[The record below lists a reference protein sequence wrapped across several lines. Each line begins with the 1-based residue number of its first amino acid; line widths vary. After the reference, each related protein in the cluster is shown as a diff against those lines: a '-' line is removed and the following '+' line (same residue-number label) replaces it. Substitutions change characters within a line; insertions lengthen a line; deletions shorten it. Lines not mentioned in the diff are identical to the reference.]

1 MPTDPPTVNPSNAA
15 PHGKAVPPPAHPSQQ
30 PHHRSLP
37 QQQQRHLRFPQ
48 QHHSLLQ
55 PPNPIPLS
63 HHTQPQHIPRQYA
76 ALSSARNISPMQ
88 QQGLSQP
95 PHQIPPQQPQQQQA
109 RQHPRPNLNPHQQP
123 PQQPYYVNGGYPGL
137 SAYPPQVAAQY
148 GLSPNYVFTP
158 QAPYYN
164 GMQPQGPPQQPGP
177 HNPRSQRPY
186 SRNIPPQAASHQPQS
201 RVTLPPPKK
210 QILAIVDPD
219 TNEEVKVDS
228 VDKKQP
234 VRTPPVP
241 VSKTAVKIPPRTSRP
256 LELVTDPADAIPK
269 QGAADKVPN
278 TAPLQ
283 VLTKQSTSDKSKDL
297 VSENKQDPIAS
308 AEAASPVESSEKTPS
323 TKSGTSVSTARESTS
338 DKPAQ
343 LNSSIP
349 VKSIVST
356 SSTDVKSPN
365 DRGVSRPVV
374 ASVST
379 PSNMPEPTKEVEKK
393 SPPGPAAEIS
403 TKSSPSA
410 ASGASKQISSPTVV
424 ASEPV
429 KPVDSVSRL
438 GVSELQSATSAE
450 NETAAARSTGP
461 PPQHPASPPGAQGVE
476 NQEDASVEADK
487 DSESETTAGLPS
499 YIFGEGERRVYP
511 PGFTHAL
518 QEMVT
523 PERDAFYRNILSNR
537 NILKGGAPPAGG
549 DSYGRGG
556 QQRRGNSAS
565 SNEGRW
571 ARNPQPQKSTTSRF
585 SVSRG
590 APAPVVGSGVGS
602 YDPFDLRSARS
613 QNPPPAPKA
622 QPTQGRG
629 NQDPRGSHMRMDGP
643 TRGGHGPI
651 DPFVPVAPPVEKL
664 KRSENGWKRNK
675 ESDDVVTSKVKQIR
689 SLLNKLTLEK
699 FDKIFKQI
707 IDINISSY
715 EILTG
720 VVREVFEKALF
731 EPKFSGMYAEL
742 CVRLDLATREMLQQA
757 SIVDDRGRPIFFRN
771 ILLNNCRDEFIRF
784 AKSSESTEKDKQ
796 TEEDDPAK
804 EDKTDSATEEAS
816 VEEAKK
822 PLTPKEKAAKEKAAA
837 GKAAA
842 NATTAKRRMLANVRF
857 IGELFLKD
865 LLREQIIHKQCIQ
878 RLLKIGIESREED
891 VLEALCKLLS
901 KTGAK
906 LSQNKDAIQHIDN
919 YFKPLQTMSRDHTLP
934 ARVRFMLQD
943 LLEQRQN
950 NWKVRREEVG
960 AKTISEIHKDIE
972 KEERAKAEAQAAARE
987 RRGRGGGMHSRH
999 RGPPPFSHVTMTMA
1013 DMKKSGGS
1021 VSRSAAILEKH
1032 GGMPSSRKLSTMNAA
1047 SLRPGGSRPSYG
1059 AFGPLGE
1066 SRDGSSGMRSGD
1078 ARRNMSNDKRVASSR
1093 RPAPVKPAA
1102 PVEQKPKI
1110 MEPEVLKRKARSI
1123 ALEYWSIG
1131 LIKEAQECIVEE
1143 VKPVNYAKFLREI
1156 IKFSLSAKVQDRLKS
1171 ISLLVGLLGDTISET
1186 LFISA
1191 FSDVVA
1197 ELSDIE
1203 MDDPRASE
1211 FLAKYVAAIACSGKL
1226 SAQKSDVFGLDFLK
1240 KALPSIGDA
1249 KRESK
1254 FVICIF
1260 ADIYEHL
1267 SKTIADEE
1275 QNKNAIRNALTALDV
1290 DLSARMYSWNAQI
1303 GMKSLD
1309 SMLKD
1314 AGISFVVPLLPMQLR
1329 LKETLETSPS
1339 ASALEKVF
1347 NSSEQP
1353 KDDLRSPSFMKMVI
1367 RTSFD
1372 WLFMKPPSSVKDVF
1386 GEVVGKPLVQSFN
1399 GEIPRDVQMA
1409 ALLET
1414 QSFIVRNLDILPAHK
1429 EGDYDKPGSIVFDS
1443 LYFADVVEEDTFL
1456 GWREDTDESTRVE
1469 GKDKMI
1475 MQTSAF
1481 FRWLETAEE
1490 E

>member
-1 MPTDPPTVNPSNAA
+1 
-15 PHGKAVPPPAHPSQQ
+15 
-30 PHHRSLP
+30 
-37 QQQQRHLRFPQ
+37 
-48 QHHSLLQ
+48 
-55 PPNPIPLS
+55 
-63 HHTQPQHIPRQYA
+63 
-76 ALSSARNISPMQ
+76 
-88 QQGLSQP
+88 
-95 PHQIPPQQPQQQQA
+95 
-109 RQHPRPNLNPHQQP
+109 
-123 PQQPYYVNGGYPGL
+123 
-137 SAYPPQVAAQY
+137 
-148 GLSPNYVFTP
+148 
-158 QAPYYN
+158 
-164 GMQPQGPPQQPGP
+164 MQPQGPPQQPGP

-186 SRNIPPQAASHQPQS
+186 ARNIPPQAASHQPQS
-201 RVTLPPPKK
+201 RVTLPPSKK

-234 VRTPPVP
+234 IRTPPVP

-256 LELVTDPADAIPK
+256 LELVTDPADAISK
-269 QGAADKVPN
+269 QGATDKVPN
-278 TAPLQ
+278 TAPLE
-283 VLTKQSTSDKSKDL
+283 VLAKQSTSDKSKDL
-297 VSENKQDPIAS
+297 VSENKQDPVAS

-323 TKSGTSVSTARESTS
+323 TEPGTSVSAARESTL
-338 DKPAQ
+338 DKPAK
-343 LNSSIP
+343 LNSSVP
-349 VKSIVST
+349 VKSILST
-356 SSTDVKSPN
+356 SNTDVKSSN
-365 DRGVSRPVV
+365 DRGVLKPAV
-374 ASVST
+374 ASVSA
-379 PSNMPEPTKEVEKK
+379 PSNMPRPTKEVEKK
-393 SPPGPAAEIS
+393 SPPGPVAEIS

-410 ASGASKQISSPTVV
+410 ASSDSKQISSPTVE

-429 KPVDSVSRL
+429 TPVDSISRL
-438 GVSELQSATSAE
+438 GGSGLQSATLAE
-450 NETAAARSTGP
+450 NETSAARSTGP

-476 NQEDASVEADK
+476 DQEEASVEVEK
-487 DSESETTAGLPS
+487 NSESETTACLPS
-499 YIFGEGERRVYP
+499 YVFAEGERRVYP
-511 PGFTHAL
+511 PGFSRAL
-518 QEMVT
+518 QEMVS
-523 PERDAFYRNILSNR
+523 PERDAFYKNILSNR

-549 DSYGRGG
+549 ESYGRGG
-556 QQRRGNSAS
+556 QQRRGNSAPS

-571 ARNPQPQKSTTSRF
+571 ARNPQPQQPTSSRY

-622 QPTQGRG
+622 QPTHGRG
-629 NQDPRGSHMRMDGP
+629 SQDPRGSRTRMDGP

-651 DPFVPVAPPVEKL
+651 DPFVPIAPPVEKL

-742 CVRLDLATREMLQQA
+742 CVRLDLVTREMLQQA

-796 TEEDDPAK
+796 TEEADPAK

-816 VEEAKK
+816 TEEAKK
-822 PLTPKEKAAKEKAAA
+822 PLTPKEKAAEEKAAA

-972 KEERAKAEAQAAARE
+972 KEERAKAEAQAAARD

-1066 SRDGSSGMRSGD
+1066 SRDSGSSMRSGD
-1078 ARRNMSNDKRVASSR
+1078 ARRSMSNDKRVASSR
-1093 RPAPVKPAA
+1093 RPAPAKPAA

-1131 LIKEAQECIVEE
+1131 SIKEAQECVVEE
-1143 VKPVNYAKFLREI
+1143 VKSVNYAKFLREL
-1156 IKFSLSAKVQDRLKS
+1156 IKFSLSAKIGDRLKS
-1171 ISLLVGLLGDTISET
+1171 IPLLVGLLRDTIPGS
-1186 LFISA
+1186 LFISVL
-1191 FSDVVA
+1191 SDIVA
-1197 ELSDIE
+1197 VLSDIE
-1203 MDDPRASE
+1203 MDDPRATE
-1211 FLAKYVAAIACSGKL
+1211 FLGKYVAAIAGSGKL
-1226 SAQKSDVFGLDFLK
+1226 TTQKSDVFGLDFLK

-1254 FVICIF
+1254 FIICTF
-1260 ADIYEHL
+1260 AGIYENL
-1267 SKTIADEE
+1267 SKTITDEE
-1275 QNKNAIRNALTALDV
+1275 QRKTAIRNALTALDV
-1290 DLSARMYSWNAQI
+1290 DLSAKMCSWNAQI
-1303 GMKSLD
+1303 GLKSLD

-1329 LKETLETSPS
+1329 LKETLEASPS
-1339 ASALEKVF
+1339 AAAVEKVF
-1347 NSSEQP
+1347 NASEQP

-1372 WLFMKPPSSVKDVF
+1372 WLFMKPPASVKDIF
-1386 GEVVGKPLVQSFN
+1386 GEVVGKPLVQSFS

-1429 EGDYDKPGSIVFDS
+1429 EGDYDKPGSIAFDS